1 MIHTTRWTAGHN
13 TSGIDPT
20 EKFKEYHNGV
30 AHKSGDPD
38 ICLKCTKPDCTGG
51 NGCPFKKYKKARKS
65 K

>member
-1 MIHTTRWTAGHN
+1 MIYTTKWTAGHN

-20 EKFKEYHNGV
+20 EKFREYRNGV

-38 ICLKCTKPDCTGG
+38 ICIQCTKPECTGG
-51 NGCPFKKYKKARKS
+51 KDCLYNMDKKVRKS